1 MPTTGED
8 NCFYLVPAKNEA
20 DQDIYEEYLWL
31 ESKFEK
37 LGSTDI
43 KIENYYTKNEISEI
57 VEKVTSEV
65 SAEAT
70 SRVTA
75 DDGLQAKIE
84 QEITDR
90 ATNDQDIIDSLNT
103 FKTEATDSFTD
114 VNSAISS
121 EVNDRKAGIS
131 DLESKLAAK
140 QDILVSG
147 TTVKTINGESIL
159 GTGDID
165 TAKDMV
171 AVIIRRY

>member
-1 MPTTGED
+1 M
-8 NCFYLVPAKNEA
+8 PAKNEA

-75 DDGLQAKIE
+75 DDGLWAKIE